1 MKNYNPKP
9 EEFKAGAEKCALEII
24 CWLLRHE
31 MWIDTCIYANGK
43 RFTCYDGDHY
53 QYDNTWDCVFVEE
66 DMDPHKYVEYCGD
79 FLTMTFE
86 GPLYDVINYSY
97 PAKLCDPYLDELN
110 EICNKYKKYWE
121 LGYSWS
127 LSLYDSFKK

>member
-9 EEFKAGAEKCALEII
+9 AEFKTKPEKCALDII
-24 CWLLRHE
+24 NFLLKHS

-43 RFTCYDGDHY
+43 RFTCYDGEHH

-66 DMDPHKYVEYCGD
+66 DKNPKDYIEYSGD
-79 FLTMTFE
+79 FLTMSFE
-86 GPLYDVINYSY
+86 GPLYEVLNDYY
-97 PAKLCDPYLDELN
+97 PMKLCDKYREELDE
-110 EICNKYKKYWE
+110 ICKKYNKYWE

-127 LSLYDSFKK
+127 LSLYDC